1 MRSISCR
8 VHTTSKG
15 EIFPLNKAFRFRLRC
30 ASAFPAPHSPL
41 PSVHCPLPSVCAA
54 HALPLALLRHL
65 VGWPLPSASST
76 ASFSLPLHFSLLAM
90 HCGLCG
96 SWLRLRVFAAV
107 VSAGGGSG
115 GGAAGLRLALC
126 CAFVAIV
133 KLVVSAR
140 QFIMIIIVVACRQ
153 PSPSP
158 SCTHPANFEN
168 TNITIQSTDRGR
180 GGGYLLP
187 SLGQQPFKA
196 HANDFGF

>member
-30 ASAFPAPHSPL
+30 ASAFPAPFCSL
-41 PSVHCPLPSVCAA
+41 PSSVCAA
-54 HALPLALLRHL
+54 HALPLALLSHL

-107 VSAGGGSG
+107 VGAGGGSG
-115 GGAAGLRLALC
+115 GGAAGLRLVLC

-140 QFIMIIIVVACRQ
+140 QFIMIIIVVACR
-153 PSPSP
+153 
-158 SCTHPANFEN
+158 H
-168 TNITIQSTDRGR
+168 
-180 GGGYLLP
+180 P
-187 SLGQQPFKA
+187 SLSCLHSSRQFRKY
-196 HANDFGF
+196 

>member
-30 ASAFPAPHSPL
+30 ASAFPAPFCHL
-41 PSVHCPLPSVCAA
+41 PSAFCPLPSVCAA
-54 HALPLALLRHL
+54 HALPLALLSHL

-107 VSAGGGSG
+107 EGAEGGSG
-115 GGAAGLRLALC
+115 GGAAGLRLILC

-140 QFIMIIIVVACRQ
+140 QFIMIIIVVACRP
-153 PSPSP
+153 PSLL
-158 SCTHPANFEN
+158 PALIPPISKILTSQFKAQ
-168 TNITIQSTDRGR
+168 IGGGGGISAPFFGAAAIQSAC
-180 GGGYLLP
+180 
-187 SLGQQPFKA
+187 K
-196 HANDFGF
+196 